1 MFPLRL
7 LDEQPPGELDHFTT
21 GALKDNNLLNK
32 MESVAIAIVNR
43 RCNKFLLGGGLHN
56 TMNGV
61 DNAVGKGKEVTG
73 GQIRIFFSSQK
84 YHNIPKA
91 RNAN

>member
-43 RCNKFLLGGGLHN
+43 RCNKFLLGLN
-56 TMNGV
+56 SIL
-61 DNAVGKGKEVTG
+61 K
-73 GQIRIFFSSQK
+73 QQQQQQQQLYWSQQRWRTTQ
-84 YHNIPKA
+84 HHE
-91 RNAN
+91 RGR